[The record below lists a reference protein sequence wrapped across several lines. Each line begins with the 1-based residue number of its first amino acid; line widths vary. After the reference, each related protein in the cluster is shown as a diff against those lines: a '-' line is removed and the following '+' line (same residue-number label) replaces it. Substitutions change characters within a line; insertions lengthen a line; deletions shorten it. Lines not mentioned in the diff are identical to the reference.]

1 VLGTSE
7 GRPRLNP
14 TFAAFASHWGFT
26 PRLCQPYRAQ
36 TKGKVESGVKYV
48 KRNFVPGRVFRTW
61 RTSTRSSPAWQL
73 EIAES
78 A

>member
-1 VLGTSE
+1 MRTVVLGTRA

-36 TKGKVESGVKYV
+36 TKGKVESGVKCQ
-48 KRNFVPGRVFRTW
+48 R
-61 RTSTRSSPAWQL
+61 PA
-73 EIAES
+73 
-78 A
+78 